1 MIVFDLKC
9 SNDHEFETWFPS
21 SDAFDKQ
28 RKAKKV
34 VCPICGDAKVDKA
47 LMAPSVSGT
56 KKKGEKAVHLSSK
69 AEEQVGKY
77 MTALK
82 EIREEVE
89 KNSDYVGDKFPEE
102 ARKIH
107 YGETEERGIHG
118 EASDEEAEEL
128 VEEGIDIQKV
138 PWVPTHDA

>member
-1 MIVFDLKC
+1 MTVFDLKC

-34 VCPICGDAKVDKA
+34 VCPICGDTKVDKA

-82 EIREEVE
+82 EI
-89 KNSDYVGDKFPEE
+89 PEE

-107 YGETEERGIHG
+107 YGETEERSIHG
-118 EASDEEAEEL
+118 EATDEEAAEL
-128 VEEGIDIQKV
+128 VEEGVEVQKI

>member
-9 SNDHEFETWFPS
+9 SNDHEFETWFAN

-34 VCPICGDAKVDKA
+34 ECPVCGDTKVEKA

-56 KKKGEKAVHLSSK
+56 KKKSEKTVHLSSK
-69 AEEQVGKY
+69 AEEQMGKY

-82 EIREEVE
+82 EVREEVE

-107 YGETEERGIHG
+107 YGESEERSIHG
-118 EASDEEAEEL
+118 EASDEEAAEL
-128 VEEGIDIQKV
+128 SEEGIDVQKI

>member
-69 AEEQVGKY
+69 SEEQVGKY

-82 EIREEVE
+82 AIREEVE

-118 EASDEEAEEL
+118 EASDEEAAEL

-138 PWVPTHDA
+138 PWVPIHDA

>member
-9 SNDHEFETWFPS
+9 SNGHEFETWFPS

-28 RKAKKV
+28 CKAKKV
-34 VCPICGDAKVDKA
+34 LCPVCGDTKVDKA
-47 LMAPSVSGT
+47 LMAPSVAGT
-56 KKKGEKAVHLSSK
+56 KKKGEKSVHLSSK

-107 YGETEERGIHG
+107 YGEADTRNIYGVLEPSH
-118 EASDEEAEEL
+118 
-128 VEEGIDIQKV
+128 
-138 PWVPTHDA
+138 

>member
-1 MIVFDLKC
+1 MILFDLKC
-9 SNDHEFETWFPS
+9 SNGHEFETWFAN
-21 SDAFDKQ
+21 SDAFEKQ

-34 VCPICGDAKVDKA
+34 ECPVCGDTKIEKA

-56 KKKGEKAVHLSSK
+56 KKNGEKTVHLSSK
-69 AEEQVGKY
+69 AEEQMGKY
-77 MTALK
+77 MAALK
-82 EIREEVE
+82 EVREHVE

-107 YGETEERGIHG
+107 YGETEERSIHG
-118 EASDEEAEEL
+118 EASEEEAAEL
-128 VEEGIDIQKV
+128 NEEGIEVQRI

>member
-9 SNDHEFETWFPS
+9 SNDHEFETWFAN
-21 SDAFDKQ
+21 SDAYEKQ

-34 VCPICGDAKVDKA
+34 ECPVCGDTKIAKA

-56 KKKGEKAVHLSSK
+56 KKKGEKTVHLSSK
-69 AEEQVGKY
+69 AEEQMGKY
-77 MTALK
+77 MAALK
-82 EIREEVE
+82 EVREHVE

-107 YGETEERGIHG
+107 YGETEERNIHG
-118 EASDEEAEEL
+118 EASEEEAAEL
-128 VEEGIDIQKV
+128 SEEGIEVQRI

>member
-9 SNDHEFETWFPS
+9 SNDHEFETWFAN
-21 SDAFDKQ
+21 SDAFEKQ

-34 VCPICGDAKVDKA
+34 ECPVCGDTKIDKA

-56 KKKGEKAVHLSSK
+56 KKKGEKTVHLSSK
-69 AEEQVGKY
+69 AEEQMGKY
-77 MTALK
+77 MAALK
-82 EIREEVE
+82 EVRDHVE
-89 KNSDYVGDKFPEE
+89 NNSDYVGDKFPEE

-107 YGETEERGIHG
+107 YGETEERSIHG
-118 EASDEEAEEL
+118 EAREEEAAEL
-128 VEEGIDIQKV
+128 NEEGIEVQRI

>member
-47 LMAPSVSGT
+47 LMAPSVSGA
-56 KKKGEKAVHLSSK
+56 KKKGENAVHLSSK
-69 AEEQVGKY
+69 AEEQV
-77 MTALK
+77 
-82 EIREEVE
+82 
-89 KNSDYVGDKFPEE
+89 
-102 ARKIH
+102 
-107 YGETEERGIHG
+107 
-118 EASDEEAEEL
+118 
-128 VEEGIDIQKV
+128 
-138 PWVPTHDA
+138 

>member
-21 SDAFDKQ
+21 SEAFDKQ

-34 VCPICGDAKVDKA
+34 VCPVCNDTKVDKA

-69 AEEQVGKY
+69 GEEQVGKY
-77 MTALK
+77 MAALK
-82 EIREEVE
+82 EIRQKVE
-89 KNSDYVGDKFPEE
+89 QNSDYVGDKFPEE

-107 YGETEERGIHG
+107 YGETEERSIHG
-118 EASDEEAEEL
+118 EATDEEAAEL
-128 VEEGIDIQKV
+128 VEEGIDVQKI
-138 PWVPTHDA
+138 PWTPTHDA

>member
-118 EASDEEAEEL
+118 EASDEEAADM
-128 VEEGIDIQKV
+128 VEEGIDVQKV

>member
-9 SNDHEFETWFPS
+9 SNDHEFESWFQS
-21 SDAFDKQ
+21 SNAFDKLC
-28 RKAKKV
+28 KAKKV
-34 VCPICGDAKVDKA
+34 VCPVCGDTKVNKA

-82 EIREEVE
+82 EIREEVK
-89 KNSDYVGDKFPEE
+89 KNSDDVGDKFAEE

-107 YGETEERGIHG
+107 YGEAEERSIHG
-118 EASDEEAEEL
+118 EASDEEAAEL
-128 VEEGIDIQKV
+128 IEEGIDVQKI
-138 PWVPTHDA
+138 PWLPTHDA

>member
-21 SDAFDKQ
+21 SEAFDKQ

-34 VCPICGDAKVDKA
+34 VCPVCNDTKVDKA

-69 AEEQVGKY
+69 GEEQVGKY
-77 MTALK
+77 MAALK
-82 EIREEVE
+82 EIRQKVEE
-89 KNSDYVGDKFPEE
+89 NSDYVGDKFPEE

-107 YGETEERGIHG
+107 YGETEERSIHG
-118 EASDEEAEEL
+118 EATDEEAAEL
-128 VEEGIDIQKV
+128 VEEGIDVQKI
-138 PWVPTHDA
+138 PWTPTHDA

>member
-118 EASDEEAEEL
+118 EASDEEAAEL
-128 VEEGIDIQKV
+128 VEEGIDVQKV
-138 PWVPTHDA
+138 PWAPTHDA

>member
-1 MIVFDLKC
+1 MIVFDLIC
-9 SNDHEFETWFPS
+9 TNDHEFETWFPS

-34 VCPICGDAKVDKA
+34 ECPVCGDTSVEKA

-56 KKKGEKAVHLSSK
+56 KKKGEQAVHLSSQ
-69 AEEQVGKY
+69 AQEQMGQY
-77 MTALK
+77 MSALK
-82 EIREEVE
+82 EMRDHVE

-107 YGETEERGIHG
+107 YGETEERSIHG
-118 EASDEEAEEL
+118 EASAEEAEEL
-128 VEEGIDIQKV
+128 QEEGIDVQRI
-138 PWVPTHDA
+138 PWAPTHDA